1 MPEETLEKPSYLRRI
16 LSVLGS
22 WLSWLGFL
30 LIVLAGLLALLIFYP
45 VIKEEIGYLVLP
57 KNLTWTVTT
66 QKELIQLQNE
76 NPKVRALV
84 PVDENFGIIIPKISA
99 NASVI
104 PQVDS
109 QNPAVYQ
116 KALTR
121 GVAHARNTALPN
133 ENGNIFIFA
142 HSSADFW
149 EASKY
154 NAIFYLLS
162 KLEKGDK
169 IYLFYQGRKYTYAV
183 SEKKTVEAAETSYLE
198 AKNPGSRLTLM
209 TCWPPGTTLKRL
221 LVLAQPE

>member
-1 MPEETLEKPSYLRRI
+1 MEKPSYLKRI
-16 LSVLGS
+16 LGVLGS
-22 WLSWLGFL
+22 GLSWLGFF
-30 LIVLAGLLALLIFYP
+30 LIILAGLLALLIFYP

-66 QKELIQLQNE
+66 QKELNRIQNE
-76 NPKVRALV
+76 NPKARALV

-99 NASVI
+99 NASVV

-169 IYLFYQGRKYTYAV
+169 IYLFYQGRKYTYTV
-183 SEKKTVEAAETSYLE
+183 SEKKTVEATNTSYLE
-198 AKNPGSRLTLM
+198 NQTSGNQLTLM

-221 LVLAQPE
+221 VVIARPE